1 MKKLGVILLVAVASV
16 SSKAQQ
22 ADTASVNKYSGMRVT
37 NSDTIVI
44 KKATVKPDGG
54 KLADATPVMEP
65 KPIKPVPL
73 ASDTKYFGSKSTYV
87 AEYVQRYLKNHN
99 KTLSVVQERSL
110 KYFPII
116 DKILTEK
123 NVPLE
128 LKYLAVIESA
138 LNNKAR
144 SRVGAVGAW
153 QFMAATG
160 RLMGLKITRGRDDR
174 QDWVRST
181 QAAAKYLTLLYE
193 DLDDWLLVVAA
204 YNSGP
209 RPVVRAI
216 QRTGSTSFWDIKPYL
231 PKETQNHV
239 LAFVATATI
248 FEDLSN
254 YIGSADIPEELDF
267 RAIRAQKLAASAT
280 ENKAAS
286 PFTDD
291 ELKSMAIVRISSPIS
306 FDLLETE
313 LGIDNRT
320 MRKWNYNMDAH
331 DFSSEEYGLRLPKDK
346 VEAFIIKRN
355 SLMKRSQKVFS
366 SQRM

>member
-1 MKKLGVILLVAVASV
+1 MRSLGIILLIAASI

-22 ADTASVNKYSGMRVT
+22 ADTSVNEYSAMRVT

-44 KKATVKPDGG
+44 KKATIKVDSV
-54 KLADATPVMEP
+54 KLADADIKHEP
-65 KPIKPVPL
+65 KAFKPVPL
-73 ASDTKYFGSKSTYV
+73 ASDTKYFGAKSTFV

-110 KYFPII
+110 KYFPVI
-116 DKILTEK
+116 DNILTEK

-144 SRVGAVGAW
+144 SRVGAVGGW

-160 RLMGLKITRGRDDR
+160 RLMGLKITKRRDDR
-174 QDWVRST
+174 QDWVKST
-181 QAAAKYLTLLYE
+181 HAAAKYLTLLYE
-193 DLDDWLLVVAA
+193 DLEDWLLVVAA

-209 RPVVRAI
+209 RPVLRAI
-216 QRTGSTSFWDIKPYL
+216 QRTGSSNFWDIKPYL

-239 LAFVATATI
+239 LAFIATATI
-248 FEDLSN
+248 FEDLSS

-267 RAIRAQKLAASAT
+267 RAIRAQKLATTAK
-280 ENKAAS
+280 ENKPAS
-286 PFTDD
+286 PFTDA

-306 FDLLETE
+306 FDLLEAE

-320 MRKWNYNMDAH
+320 MRKWNYNMDGH
-331 DFSSEEYGLRLPKDK
+331 DFSSGQYSLRIPKDK
-346 VEAFIIKRN
+346 VEAFILKRN
-355 SLMKRSQKVFS
+355 SLIKKSQKVFS
-366 SQRM
+366 SQNM